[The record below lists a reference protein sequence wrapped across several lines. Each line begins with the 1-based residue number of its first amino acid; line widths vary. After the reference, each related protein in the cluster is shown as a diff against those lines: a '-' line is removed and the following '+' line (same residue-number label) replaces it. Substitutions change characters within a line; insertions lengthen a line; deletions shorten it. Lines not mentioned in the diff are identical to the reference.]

1 MNQEQKKTTTAPK
14 QTFDGGVT
22 EEAISGWKSRYK
34 KVIRIDVL
42 DGEELHVGYFHRPN
56 MAVMS
61 AVTKLGK
68 TDEVA
73 AAETLAKNCW
83 LGGDEQ
89 MMQDAILFMA
99 MQTQLAQMISGCMS
113 SLKNL

>member
-1 MNQEQKKTTTAPK
+1 MNQEQENLVKAAK

-22 EEAISGWKSRYK
+22 EETIAGWKIK
-34 KVIRIDVL
+34 HGKVVRIDVL

-56 MAVMS
+56 MAVMA

-68 TDEVA
+68 TDELA

-89 MMQDAILFMA
+89 LMQDAILFMA
-99 MQTQLAQMISGCMS
+99 MQTELAKMLGGCMS